1 MLISVPYFGRKLFVD
16 KTYQLDAELGLSYV
30 ETDFIER
37 DYDDDPV
44 AANSPDNY
52 FTGINLQLYG

>member
-1 MLISVPYFGRKLFVD
+1 MPIDLPTLSDVLIIGPYFGRKLFVD

-44 AANSPDNY
+44 ARELSR
-52 FTGINLQLYG
+52 